1 MNAVDIIIKK
11 RDGVELTNDE
21 IAFFIRGYTQGE
33 IPDYQAAAWAMA
45 ILCKGMTDIE
55 TAALTRAMAQSGE
68 MLSLEE
74 VVNGIKV
81 NQAVDKHSTGGVGDK
96 TTLIVQPIVTSCG
109 LAVAKMS
116 GRGLGYSGGTID
128 KLESIPGMRLNLT
141 KDEFLQ
147 QYLTYHTVLS
157 GQSADLAPADGKMYA
172 LRDVTGTVPAMPL
185 IASSIMSK
193 KLAVGTHA
201 ILLDVKVGCGAFMEN
216 LEDATKLAKLMVA
229 IGKNNG
235 RFVKAELSDMNQP
248 LGFAVGNI
256 LEVKEAVALLR
267 GEPAAPDLR
276 EHCIESSAILLMMGQ
291 KADTKEQA
299 RIMVE
304 DALNSGK
311 AFESLKQLVSLQ
323 KGDISY
329 LDNLEKFPK
338 APVIRVVSAPKTG
351 WLSEINA
358 RIIGETSV
366 DLGAGRIK
374 KTDSIDHRVGIIV
387 HHKVGDRITQGE
399 PLFTIHAHSDDS
411 CYNAEKKLSSA
422 VQYSDTPCE
431 RLPQFYGLVE

>member
-11 RDGVELTNDE
+11 RDGLELTNDE
-21 IAFFIRGYTQGE
+21 IEFFIRGYTQGA

-45 ILCKGMTDIE
+45 ILCKGMTDVE
-55 TAALTRAMAQSGE
+55 TSELTRAMAQSGE
-68 MLSLEE
+68 MLSLDE
-74 VVNGIKV
+74 VVNGNKV

-147 QYLTYHTVLS
+147 QYLKYHTVLS
-157 GQSADLAPADGKMYA
+157 GQSSDLAPADGKMYA

-193 KLAVGTHA
+193 KIAVGTHA

-216 LEDATKLAKLMVA
+216 LEDATKLATLMVA

-235 RFVKAELSDMNQP
+235 RMVKAELSDMNQP

-256 LEVKEAVALLR
+256 LELKEAVALLR
-267 GEPAAPDLR
+267 GEDAAPDLK
-276 EHCIESSAILLMMGQ
+276 EHCIESSVILLMMGH
-291 KADTKEQA
+291 KAETTEQA
-299 RIMVE
+299 RMMVE
-304 DALNSGK
+304 DALKSGK
-311 AFESLKQLVSLQ
+311 AFESLKTLVHLQ
-323 KGDISY
+323 SGDITF
-329 LDNLEKFPK
+329 LEDLEKFPK
-338 APVIRVVSAPKTG
+338 APVTQIVSAAKTG

-374 KTDSIDHRVGIIV
+374 KSDVIDHRVGIIV
-387 HHKVGDRITQGE
+387 HHKVGDRINQGE
-399 PLFTIHAHSDDS
+399 PLFTIHANSDVS
-411 CYNAEKKLSSA
+411 CFDAEKKLSLA
-422 VQYSDTPCE
+422 IQYSDTRCE
-431 RLPQFYGLVE
+431 KLPQFYGLIE